1 MTLRLHFFGAAR
13 TVTGSCFLLE
23 TETARVL
30 IDCGMFQG
38 SKSERELNYRPF
50 PFRPSSLSALCLTHA
65 HIDHSGLVPKLAKA
79 GFDGPIF
86 ATGGTSD
93 LASIMLPDSGY
104 IQELEVRQLNR
115 RNSLR
120 GRTTVAPIYTAEE
133 AEACLRQFRQ
143 VPYGQWREVAPGFR
157 ARYWNAGHLLGSA
170 SIEMEVSHGGA
181 EKPVRL
187 LFSGDVGPDHKLL
200 QPDPDG
206 PRDLDYVILE
216 STYGDTD
223 RAGVTI
229 ERRRR
234 TLRDEVRMARRP
246 GGVLLIPSFA
256 VERTQEILV
265 DLLEL
270 MEAGELPEIPV
281 FIDSPLA
288 AKASAVFKKHASEL
302 RNGSDLV
309 QALEANWVRFT
320 ESVEQSKAIDRIHSF
335 HIVIAASGMCEAGR
349 IRHHL
354 KAWLWHEEA
363 TVLFVGFQA
372 QGTLGRILQEGAS
385 RVRIHGEEVKVRAR
399 MRTLDLYSGHADG
412 PELKA
417 WLSDRLPVR
426 RGVFL
431 VHGEEPALKAL
442 QASLGAPSG
451 FHEAIVPDLDDVYE
465 LGGEVPVLVDDHE
478 RRMAPSVTG
487 QRDWHNDLAA
497 LQLDINEAL
506 DKAADRRA
514 KTVIIRRLRRALE
527 EAGRDFDEPQKRG

>member
-1 MTLRLHFFGAAR
+1 MSLRLHFHGAAR

-23 TETARVL
+23 TDAARVL

-38 SKSERELNYRPF
+38 SKEERELNYQHF
-50 PFRPSSLSALCLTHA
+50 PFRAAGIAALCLTHA
-65 HIDHSGLVPKLAKA
+65 HIDHSGLVPKLVKA
-79 GFDGPIF
+79 GFDGPIY
-86 ATGGTSD
+86 ATAGTTD

-104 IQELEVRQLNR
+104 IQEIEVNQLNR
-115 RNSLR
+115 RNSRR
-120 GRTTVAPIYTAEE
+120 GRETVSPIYTQEE
-133 AEACLRQFRQ
+133 AIASLEQFRP
-143 VPYGQWREVAPGFR
+143 VAYDQWQEVAPGFR

-170 SIEMEVSHGGA
+170 SIEMEVTHGRD

-187 LFSGDVGPDHKLL
+187 LFSGDIGPDHKLL
-200 QPDPDG
+200 QPDPEG

-223 RAGVTI
+223 RAGTTI

-234 TLRDEVRMARRP
+234 MLRDEVKAAMHP
-246 GGVLLIPSFA
+246 SGVLLIPSFA
-256 VERTQEILV
+256 VERTQELLV

-270 MEAGELPEIPV
+270 MEAGELPDIPI

-288 AKASAVFKKHASEL
+288 SKASAIFRRHAKEL

-309 QALEANWVRFT
+309 QALESRWVRFT
-320 ESVEQSKAIDRIHSF
+320 ETVEQSKAIDRIHSF

-354 KAWLWHEEA
+354 KAWLWRDEA

-372 QGTLGRILQEGAS
+372 QGTLGRILQDGAS
-385 RVRIHGEEVKVRAR
+385 KVRIHGEEVKVRAR

-417 WLSDRLPVR
+417 WLAERLPVR

-431 VHGEEPALKAL
+431 VHGEDPALEAL
-442 QASLGAPSG
+442 QSS
-451 FHEAIVPDLDDVYE
+451 
-465 LGGEVPVLVDDHE
+465 LVDLGHVPGAIIPEIDEDYDLAGDRSVRIEPHE
-478 RRMAPSVTG
+478 ERLPGVSAG
-487 QRDWHNDLAA
+487 HRDWHNDYAEL
-497 LQLDINEAL
+497 LLEINDAVEG
-506 DKAADRRA
+506 AADRKA
-514 KTVIIRRLRRALE
+514 KGVIIRRIREVLK
-527 EAGRDFDEPQKRG
+527 DESSE